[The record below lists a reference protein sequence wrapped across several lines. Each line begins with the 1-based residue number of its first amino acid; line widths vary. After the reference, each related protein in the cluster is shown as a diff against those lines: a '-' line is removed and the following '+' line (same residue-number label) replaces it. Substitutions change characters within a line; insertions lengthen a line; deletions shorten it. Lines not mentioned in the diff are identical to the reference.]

1 MRPVNPADPNYP
13 PEGKTVEEWSL
24 EYTVPTFHSGSVDYT
39 KDKGSKGT
47 YLPLPF
53 DMTLKLSDV
62 AALFESGYTE
72 GPTQNASY
80 PYAVDS
86 GHFVPESV
94 NIPTMIY
101 IGKKLV

>member
-1 MRPVNPADPNYP
+1 MPI
-13 PEGKTVEEWSL
+13 EEWSL

-39 KDKGSKGT
+39 AKKGSDGT
-47 YLPLPF
+47 YMPIPF

-62 AALFESGYTE
+62 AAWFEGGQTE

-86 GHFVPESV
+86 GRFVPESV
-94 NIPTMIY
+94 NVLTMIY
-101 IGKKLV
+101 IGKKLA